1 MLEKRLPAADWDG
14 VARFIALIAQAESGD
29 YESYSPPHNIY
40 MQASSISPSEDSQKP
55 PDLLQKII
63 TSHKR
68 LRGMKPSAAEYWLL
82 KEISQLET
90 FGEELFG
97 CKSVNNTTLG
107 VGPHGITIYTKDQPK
122 QLISFNN
129 IISASSHKRTF
140 KLEYFTVDNK
150 ETVLEV
156 KLDSS
161 HVASS
166 LYRALTEKHAF
177 YSCETVR
184 SAVTTQF
191 IRDLKGT
198 IVSIFNEDS
207 TLGKKYVFD
216 IRRTCREVYDNARRA
231 LYQNGLQSP
240 KIDKPGCLDHGN
252 ECKVCIYFFIQM
264 FYVFVGFY
272 LFSVSKHLIVPVELV
287 YIYEW
292 ITKLA
297 TKLEILQ
304 EKLFNKKNSFP
315 KLLLNI
321 HFVLISIQ
329 LS

>member
-1 MLEKRLPAADWDG
+1 MYSKIPFFCYRHQFYLHSKTDLLEKRLPAADWNG
-14 VARFIALIAQAESGD
+14 VARLIALIAQAESGD
-29 YESYSPPHNIY
+29 YECHNPPHNIY
-40 MQASSISPSEDSQKP
+40 MQASSISPADDSPKP
-55 PDLLQKII
+55 TDLLQKII
-63 TSHKR
+63 AAHKR
-68 LRGMKPSAAEYWLL
+68 LRGMKSSAAKYWLL
-82 KEISQLET
+82 KEISELET
-90 FGEELFG
+90 FGEELFTS
-97 CKSVNNTTLG
+97 KSTSTALG
-107 VGPHGITIYTKDQPK
+107 VGPHGITVSKKDQPK
-122 QLISFNN
+122 ELISFNN

-140 KLEYFTVDNK
+140 KLEFFTPDNT

-231 LYQNGLQSP
+231 LYQSGLQIP
-240 KIDKPGCLDHGN
+240 KIEKPNLLDDGIEN
-252 ECKVCIYFFIQM
+252 KVR
-264 FYVFVGFY
+264 FY
-272 LFSVSKHLIVPVELV
+272 LTLYLKSHLI
-287 YIYEW
+287 
-292 ITKLA
+292 
-297 TKLEILQ
+297 
-304 EKLFNKKNSFP
+304 
-315 KLLLNI
+315 
-321 HFVLISIQ
+321 
-329 LS
+329 

>member
-1 MLEKRLPAADWDG
+1 
-14 VARFIALIAQAESGD
+14 
-29 YESYSPPHNIY
+29 
-40 MQASSISPSEDSQKP
+40 MQASTISPVEDSQKP
-55 PDLLQKII
+55 LDLLQNII
-63 TSHKR
+63 ASHKK

-97 CKSVNNTTLG
+97 SKSANNTPLG
-107 VGPHGITIYTKDQPK
+107 VGPHGITIYTKSQPK

-129 IISASSHKRTF
+129 IISASSHKRIF
-140 KLEYFTVDNK
+140 KLEYFTIENK
-150 ETVLEV
+150 EAVLEV

-231 LYQNGLQSP
+231 LYQNGLQIP
-240 KIDKPGCLDHGN
+240 KIEKTGCLDHGN
-252 ECKVCIYFFIQM
+252 EYR
-264 FYVFVGFY
+264 VG
-272 LFSVSKHLIVPVELV
+272 
-287 YIYEW
+287 
-292 ITKLA
+292 
-297 TKLEILQ
+297 
-304 EKLFNKKNSFP
+304 
-315 KLLLNI
+315 
-321 HFVLISIQ
+321 
-329 LS
+329 

>member
-1 MLEKRLPAADWDG
+1 MEKRVPAADWG
-14 VARFIALIAQAESGD
+14 GGAGLIALIAQAESGD
-29 YESYSPPHNIY
+29 YECHNPPHNVY
-40 MQASSISPSEDSQKP
+40 MQASTISPADDSPKP
-55 PDLLQKII
+55 SDLLQKII
-63 TSHKR
+63 AAHKR
-68 LRGMKPSAAEYWLL
+68 LRGMKSSAAKYWLL
-82 KEISQLET
+82 KEIAELET
-90 FGEELFG
+90 FGEEVFIS
-97 CKSVNNTTLG
+97 KSTSTVVG
-107 VGPHGITIYTKDQPK
+107 VGPHGITVCKKDQPK

-129 IISASSHKRTF
+129 IISASSHKRIF
-140 KLEYFTVDNK
+140 KLEFFTADNK

-231 LYQNGLQSP
+231 LYQSGLQIP
-240 KIDKPGCLDHGN
+240 KIEKADLLENGN
-252 ECKVCIYFFIQM
+252 ENKVRIKQ
-264 FYVFVGFY
+264 
-272 LFSVSKHLIVPVELV
+272 
-287 YIYEW
+287 YIYTSNFE
-292 ITKLA
+292 TLKYKLNMIFA
-297 TKLEILQ
+297 K
-304 EKLFNKKNSFP
+304 
-315 KLLLNI
+315 
-321 HFVLISIQ
+321 
-329 LS
+329 